1 MDRLRLVFMGT
12 PDIAVPTLAALIDAG
27 HDMVRVYCQ
36 PPRPAGRGHR
46 DRPSPVQEF
55 AAKHHIDVECP
66 VSLKDPGSQESFLAL
81 KADAAIVF
89 AYGLILPA
97 AILDGFRFGCINI
110 HTSLL
115 PRWRGAA
122 PIQRAIMAGDHE
134 TGVTIMQV
142 EEGLDTGAILSKE
155 AIPILPTT
163 NAGDLHDALSEI
175 GARLIVDT
183 LEGLAAGRIFPQPQP
198 ETGVTYAKKLTRE
211 EGHLDWRRP
220 AEELDRHI
228 RALNPWPGSWFDHDS
243 NRIRVLAAEPE
254 NGESG
259 KPPGTII
266 DDSPTIACGSG
277 RLRLTRLQR
286 PGQSAMPAEAFLR
299 GYSLPLG
306 TVLDPPPERDN

>member
-1 MDRLRLVFMGT
+1 MGT

-27 HDMVRVYCQ
+27 HDIVRVYCQ

-46 DRPSPVQEF
+46 DRLSPVQEI
-55 AAKHHIDVECP
+55 AAQHQIDVECP
-66 VSLKDPGSQESFLAL
+66 TSLKAPDSQASFLAL
-81 KADAAIVF
+81 EADAAIVF

-97 AILDGFRFGCINI
+97 AILDGPRFGCINI

-163 NAGDLHDALSEI
+163 NAGDLHNALSEI
-175 GARLIVDT
+175 GARLMVGT
-183 LEGLAAGRIFPQPQP
+183 LESLVAGQIVPEPQP
-198 ETGVTYAKKLTRE
+198 EIGATYAKKLTRE
-211 EGHLDWRRP
+211 EGSLDWHCS
-220 AEELDRHI
+220 AEALDRHI
-228 RALNPWPGSWFDHDS
+228 RALNPWPGTWFDHDN
-243 NRIRVLAAEPE
+243 NRIRVLAAKPDNE
-254 NGESG
+254 ESG
-259 KPPGTII
+259 KPPGSVL

-286 PGQSAMPAEAFLR
+286 PGKLAMPAEAFLR
-299 GYSLPLG
+299 GYSLPSG
-306 TVLDPPPERDN
+306 TVLNPSPERDP